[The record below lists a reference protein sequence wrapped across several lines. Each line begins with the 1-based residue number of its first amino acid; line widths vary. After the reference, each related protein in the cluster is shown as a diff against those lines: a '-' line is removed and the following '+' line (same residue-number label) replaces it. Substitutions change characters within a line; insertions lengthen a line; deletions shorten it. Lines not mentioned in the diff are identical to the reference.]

1 MPNSKLTKTLLD
13 IGLSENEAKVYL
25 AALALGPTTI
35 LKLSKTANIKRTT
48 AYSVVETIRQ
58 KGLISVEIKG
68 WKKLFVVES
77 PDKLK
82 FILNEKRERLEKN
95 LPDLFSIYNLKGDE
109 GFIKYYEGVES
120 VKSIYEDIL
129 KRLTSKDWYLVIGN
143 TYPWLKIDP
152 KYFKSFIERRAR
164 KNSDLR
170 LLLQESEV
178 AIKYQ
183 KSGVSN
189 GKIKTLPKRFS
200 ATSNMIILRNKLVLH
215 QLLPTTRA
223 IVIENPSIIQMTK
236 EMFEIMWEVIE
247 D

>member
-35 LKLSKTANIKRTT
+35 LKLSKTTNIKRTT
-48 AYSVVETIRQ
+48 VYSVVETIRQ
-58 KGLISVEIKG
+58 KGLMSVEIKG

-82 FILNEKRERLEKN
+82 FILNAKKEQLEKN

-120 VKSIYEDIL
+120 IKSIYEDIL
-129 KRLTSKDWYLVIGN
+129 KRLTSKDWYLVIGS
-143 TYPWLKIDP
+143 TDPWINLDP
-152 KYFKSFIERRAR
+152 KYFKNFLERRAK

-178 AIKYQ
+178 AKKYQ
-183 KSGVSN
+183 TNRVIN
-189 GKIKTLPKRFS
+189 GKIKMLPKGFS
-200 ATSNMIILRNKLVLH
+200 TTSNMIILQNKLVLH
-215 QLLPTTRA
+215 QLLPTTKA

-236 EMFEIMWEVIE
+236 EMFEIMWEAIE